1 MSSFLGSLK
10 TALVVIGVL
19 GQLIDRFL
27 KDPADAAACIELL
40 KSFLKNR

>member
-1 MSSFLGSLK
+1 MTSWYGALR

-27 KDPADAAACIELL
+27 KDPADAAACIDLL
-40 KSFLKNR
+40 RSFFKKR